1 MKSLLST
8 NIIRPLLLLLAVI
21 PSTQCFAP
29 PSPSRTT
36 NNNALQAQKTLE
48 AILFDCDGVLADT
61 ERDGHRISFNLAF
74 AQNGIDD
81 EWDEKRYGKLLEV
94 GGGKERMMAHW
105 VRADGCLCAH
115 AII

>member
-8 NIIRPLLLLLAVI
+8 NIIRPLLLLLTAI
-21 PSTQCFAP
+21 PSTQCFTP

-61 ERDGHRISFNLAF
+61 ERD
-74 AQNGIDD
+74 
-81 EWDEKRYGKLLEV
+81 
-94 GGGKERMMAHW
+94 
-105 VRADGCLCAH
+105 
-115 AII
+115 